1 MPALARSVCVER
13 VGMSVPGCPRWADV
27 FVRDLPSFMKLSQ
40 HQLSSMTSFNE
51 TIEVA
56 PAKGERTTYQ
66 AMRDALPAYHPCSRA
81 SIGECYRSFVA
92 GMRA

>member
-1 MPALARSVCVER
+1 MTPACSSTAAEER
-13 VGMSVPGCPRWADV
+13 TFTSQCA
-27 FVRDLPSFMKLSQ
+27 KLSQ

-51 TIEVA
+51 TIVA

>member
-1 MPALARSVCVER
+1 MTPACSSTAEEERTFTSQCASTIAKLSASQQRLRGRRALAITWVQR
-13 VGMSVPGCPRWADV
+13 M
-27 FVRDLPSFMKLSQ
+27 
-40 HQLSSMTSFNE
+40 
-51 TIEVA
+51 
-56 PAKGERTTYQ
+56 TYQ